1 MVSVLDLISSD
12 SGFKFTLSTIRTGVS
27 TPRLRM
33 SLAFLPS
40 QLVCLL
46 TVGIPVLLS
55 LVELFFIA
63 LLPL

>member
-1 MVSVLDLISSD
+1 MVSVLVLISSD
-12 SGFKFTLSTIRTGVS
+12 SEFNFTLSTIRTGVA

-46 TVGIPVLLS
+46 PVGIPVLLS
-55 LVELFFIA
+55 PLELFFIA